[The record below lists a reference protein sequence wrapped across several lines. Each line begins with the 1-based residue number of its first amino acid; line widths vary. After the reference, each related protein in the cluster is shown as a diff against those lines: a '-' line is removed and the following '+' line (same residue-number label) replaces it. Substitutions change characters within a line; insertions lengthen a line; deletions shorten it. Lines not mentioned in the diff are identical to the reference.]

1 MTQSG
6 HRTIGRL
13 ETIKDASRRISEQE
27 FFATTARRL
36 LLCPAVGL
44 VSIRAHHLII
54 LGGHMNKS
62 CVLGLCAIAF
72 VTIPALPNSGLAQGK
87 SLKDQLVGTWIY
99 VSSTGKRD
107 DGSTVPRP
115 SLQGAVTY
123 TADGRFH
130 FITTRT
136 DTPKVASSD
145 PSRPTPEEAMAI
157 ASGSVAYTGTYTV
170 DEGTKT
176 VHANIETSTFA
187 NLVGAPNQRRI
198 ISSITSDDMKFTNPR
213 TPAGVTLEFVWKRAK

>member
-1 MTQSG
+1 
-6 HRTIGRL
+6 
-13 ETIKDASRRISEQE
+13 
-27 FFATTARRL
+27 
-36 LLCPAVGL
+36 
-44 VSIRAHHLII
+44 
-54 LGGHMNKS
+54 MNKI
-62 CVLGLCAIAF
+62 CVLGVCAVAL
-72 VTIPALPNSGLAQGK
+72 VTIPAFPNTGLAQGK

-123 TADGRFH
+123 TTDGRFH

-136 DTPKVASSD
+136 DTPKVSSSD
-145 PSRPTPEEAMAI
+145 PSRPTPEEAMSI

-170 DEGTKT
+170 DEATKT
-176 VHANIETSTFA
+176 VHANVETSTFA

-198 ISSITSDDMKFTNPR
+198 ISSITADEMKFTNPR

>member
-1 MTQSG
+1 MN
-6 HRTIGRL
+6 
-13 ETIKDASRRISEQE
+13 RRC
-27 FFATTARRL
+27 A
-36 LLCPAVGL
+36 
-44 VSIRAHHLII
+44 
-54 LGGHMNKS
+54 
-62 CVLGLCAIAF
+62 LGLCAVAL
-72 VTIPALPNSGLAQGK
+72 VTIPALPNSSVAQGK

-107 DGSTVPRP
+107 DGSPVPRP

-136 DTPKVASSD
+136 DAPKLASND
-145 PSRPTPEEAMAI
+145 PARPAPEEAMTI
-157 ASGSVAYTGTYTV
+157 ASGSIAYTGTYTV
-170 DEGTKT
+170 DENTKT
-176 VHANIETSTFA
+176 IHPSVETSTFP

-198 ISSITSDDMKFTNPR
+198 ITSITADEMKFTNPR

>member
-1 MTQSG
+1 
-6 HRTIGRL
+6 
-13 ETIKDASRRISEQE
+13 
-27 FFATTARRL
+27 
-36 LLCPAVGL
+36 
-44 VSIRAHHLII
+44 
-54 LGGHMNKS
+54 MNKKY
-62 CVLGLCAIAF
+62 VLVLFSVALVTTLAF
-72 VTIPALPNSGLAQGK
+72 PKIGFAQGK
-87 SLKDQLVGTWIY
+87 SLKDQVIGTWVY

-107 DGSTVPRP
+107 DGSAVPRP

-145 PSRPTPEEAMAI
+145 PSKPTPEEAMSI

-170 DEGTKT
+170 DEATKT
-176 VHANIETSTFA
+176 INANIETSTFA

-198 ISSITSDDMKFTNPR
+198 ISSITADEMKFTNPR
-213 TPAGVTLEFVWKRAK
+213 TPAGVTLEFVFKRAK